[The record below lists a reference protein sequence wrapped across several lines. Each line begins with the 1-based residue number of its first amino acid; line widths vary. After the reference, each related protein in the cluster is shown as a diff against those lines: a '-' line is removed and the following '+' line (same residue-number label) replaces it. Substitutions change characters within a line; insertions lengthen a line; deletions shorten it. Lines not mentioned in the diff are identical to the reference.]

1 MKTAA
6 AAVDSQLNEVCHE
19 VNILVFL
26 IILKRLNPAPHTL
39 HSISSTIS
47 SISFRYVLK
56 KEERGRFQP
65 REDWLQG
72 RMPKGR
78 MFWPKEG
85 MFPPKEECS
94 NPKEECSGQRRRFQ
108 LREDSFDSKEEC
120 LAGTFFLGV
129 KTVFSELEPSSLA
142 RTFFLWVRTFFFGW
156 EHSFFGSEHSSFWL
170 EHSSF
175 FSGLE
180 PSSSSSEYPTD
191 FTCVWF
197 LDWFHLGTTN
207 SQVPH
212 LN

>member
-129 KTVFSELEPSSLA
+129 KTVFSELEPSSLGQNILPLGWNILLWVG
-142 RTFFLWVRTFFFGW
+142 TFLLWVRTFFLLAGT
-156 EHSFFGSEHSSFWL
+156 FFILLWVGTFL
-170 EHSSF
+170 F
-175 FSGLE
+175 FLRIS
-180 PSSSSSEYPTD
+180 Y
-191 FTCVWF
+191 
-197 LDWFHLGTTN
+197 WFHLCVV
-207 SQVPH
+207 SWLVSFRYDE
-212 LN
+212 

>member
-6 AAVDSQLNEVCHE
+6 AAVVSQLNEVCHE

-129 KTVFSELEPSSLA
+129 NTVFSELEPSSLGQNILPLGWNILLWVG
-142 RTFFLWVRTFFFGW
+142 TFLLWVRTFFLLAGT
-156 EHSFFGSEHSSFWL
+156 FFILLWVGTFL
-170 EHSSF
+170 F
-175 FSGLE
+175 FLRIS
-180 PSSSSSEYPTD
+180 Y
-191 FTCVWF
+191 
-197 LDWFHLGTTN
+197 WFHLCVV
-207 SQVPH
+207 SWLVSFRYDE
-212 LN
+212 